1 MKKISSFFM
10 VLISCTYISCVHKT
24 AQQHYQGI
32 ITSGNVFVHEPM
44 YKDTSNY
51 EMYLRA
57 MSDPFFGDHCDYL
70 VYREGFTYTCV
81 AVDTTLSP
89 FQTRIQLGFA
99 PGDTL
104 YYQVA
109 KGIAKFLIETG
120 KEGNAIHVKLPRP
133 EELKS
138 WNVWKLLC
146 IHEAVHVA
154 DCQENKQY
162 KDPGEEETI
171 PYLTEK
177 DALKKMNPV
186 WYDHFCTS
194 FVPFYKD
201 CGFCLEM
208 LNAVTIV
215 FDADSLSQ
223 IEKSSMTGAL
233 MIFIAMEAK
242 GVKNGDNKKMNDI
255 LVEMNTFLQSTSSVR
270 YY

>member
-1 MKKISSFFM
+1 
-10 VLISCTYISCVHKT
+10 
-24 AQQHYQGI
+24 
-32 ITSGNVFVHEPM
+32 
-44 YKDTSNY
+44 
-51 EMYLRA
+51 
-57 MSDPFFGDHCDYL
+57 
-70 VYREGFTYTCV
+70 
-81 AVDTTLSP
+81 
-89 FQTRIQLGFA
+89 
-99 PGDTL
+99 
-104 YYQVA
+104 
-109 KGIAKFLIETG
+109 
-120 KEGNAIHVKLPRP
+120 
-133 EELKS
+133 
-138 WNVWKLLC
+138 
-146 IHEAVHVA
+146 
-154 DCQENKQY
+154 
-162 KDPGEEETI
+162 
-171 PYLTEK
+171 
-177 DALKKMNPV
+177 MNPV